1 MSKYTGERYG
11 AHLAGVMHWIRQ
23 ALRCTVGM
31 LAAAW
36 LHDVLED
43 VPAVT
48 PESLD
53 TLFGPQ
59 VASLVKELTKLRRTA
74 EQRARLARV
83 SAEAQTLKLADL
95 LENAE
100 GILTHDRAL
109 TPQFL
114 QEVGGLLEVLDKG
127 DPLLHQRL
135 TEVWASGTP

>member
-1 MSKYTGERYG
+1 
-11 AHLAGVMHWIRQ
+11 
-23 ALRCTVGM
+23 M